1 MKKILIFTLIFTLP
15 FISFSQKRSKKN
27 KSKEDITATKLNYE
41 FMIIKGIEVERIID
55 KSKKD
60 IGKKMH
66 DTDLSLEKKMKRL
79 LMRPTRL
86 LVSFDNGDMRD
97 PQIRELMKKSNEF
110 RTMGAAVKEAA
121 KYGWRFINSNVVS
134 TVDGTMHYFYMK
146 REK

>member
-121 KYGWRFINSNVVS
+121 KYGWKFINSNVVS

>member
-79 LMRPTRL
+79 LMPPTRL

-121 KYGWRFINSNVVS
+121 KYGWKFINSNVVS